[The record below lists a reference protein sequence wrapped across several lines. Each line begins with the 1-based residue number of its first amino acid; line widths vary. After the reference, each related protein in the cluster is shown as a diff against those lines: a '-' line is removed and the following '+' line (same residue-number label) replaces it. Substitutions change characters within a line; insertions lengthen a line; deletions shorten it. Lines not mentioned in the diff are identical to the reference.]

1 MKKLGTQSYQL
12 ENNVSILETAC
23 IVGPK
28 EKDGPLAK
36 YFDKCID
43 DEFWGEESWEKA
55 ESKFVKETAE
65 LVINKSGLAVKDVD
79 MCFAG
84 DLINQCISSS
94 FGLRDLNIPFFG
106 VFGACS
112 TFVETN
118 LLGSIMIDGGFARK
132 CFMYL
137 LKSLLQCRKTISFSI
152 RIRKSTS
159 TFFTMDRHSSRKY
172 NSNKRWKQSLY

>member
-1 MKKLGTQSYQL
+1 MKKIGTQSYQL
-12 ENNVSILETAC
+12 ERNVSILETAC
-23 IVGPK
+23 IGGPK

-65 LVINKSGLAVKDVD
+65 LVIHKSGLAVKNID

-118 LLGSIMIDGGFARK
+118 LLGSSMIDGGFARK
-132 CFMYL
+132 RFMCL
-137 LKSLLQCRKTISFSI
+137 L
-152 RIRKSTS
+152 
-159 TFFTMDRHSSRKY
+159 
-172 NSNKRWKQSLY
+172 